1 MHFDQYYLV
10 YIFVHAVLCL
20 EFILYSF
27 IFIDFFSAKLHNFLI
42 KLKEQYAMKTNSKN
56 FIKLTKEYL
65 HFCTAR
71 KNLDTKTIKS
81 YSIDLKQ
88 YAAFLS
94 DYSLDWNDKKSI
106 EKFIEFMHSKFKP
119 KSVKR
124 KIASLKAFFHFLEIE
139 EIIEINP
146 FHRIQI
152 KYKEPFLLP
161 KTISLKTI
169 EKIMNYAYLE
179 CKNQTTYFGQKTAL
193 RNALI
198 LELLFATGMRIS
210 ELCSLTTEQI
220 NFNDYIIKIYGK
232 GSKER
237 LIQICNKNV
246 RKLLDEYCREFDFE
260 LNNYKYFFINRLC
273 NRLSEQSVRNM
284 INTYSKN
291 AGVSIHITPHMFRH
305 SFATLLLEED
315 VDIRYIQ
322 QMLGHSSITT
332 TQIYT
337 HTSINKQKN
346 ILSTKHPRNKLEIGI

>member
-1 MHFDQYYLV
+1 MKNTTISLSTEIENYLNV
-10 YIFVHAVLCL
+10 CI
-20 EFILYSF
+20 
-27 IFIDFFSAKLHNFLI
+27 
-42 KLKEQYAMKTNSKN
+42 
-56 FIKLTKEYL
+56 
-65 HFCTAR
+65 AR
-71 KNLDTKTIKS
+71 KNLDTKSIKS

-88 YAAFLS
+88 FTSFIYINNL
-94 DYSLDWNDKKSI
+94 LWNDKRSIVKYIDDLHNKYKS
-106 EKFIEFMHSKFKP
+106 

-124 KIASLKAFFHFLEIE
+124 KVASLKAFFHYLEIE
-139 EIIEINP
+139 EIIETNP
-146 FHRIQI
+146 FHKIQT
-152 KYKEPFLLP
+152 KYKEPFILP
-161 KTISLKTI
+161 KTIPLTTI
-169 EKIMNYAYLE
+169 EMIIRYAYFE
-179 CKNQTTYFGQKTAL
+179 ENHCTTFYGKRVAL
-193 RNALI
+193 RNTLI

-220 NFNDYIIKIYGK
+220 NFSDYIIKIYGK

-246 RKLLDEYCREFDFE
+246 QQLLNKYKNEFEYE
-260 LNNYKYFFINRLC
+260 LTHYKSFFINRLG

-284 INTYSKN
+284 INNYVKSL
-291 AGVSIHITPHMFRH
+291 GLSQHITPHMFRH

-346 ILSTKHPRNKLEIGI
+346 ILTTKHPRNKIDVGI

>member
-1 MHFDQYYLV
+1 MDSNSNIKVEIKKYLQF
-10 YIFVHAVLCL
+10 YT
-20 EFILYSF
+20 
-27 IFIDFFSAKLHNFLI
+27 
-42 KLKEQYAMKTNSKN
+42 Q
-56 FIKLTKEYL
+56 
-65 HFCTAR
+65 R
-71 KNLDTKTIKS
+71 KNLDSKTIKS
-81 YSIDLKQ
+81 YSIDLRQFTEFISENNLLWISK
-88 YAAFLS
+88 S
-94 DYSLDWNDKKSI
+94 SI
-106 EKFIEFMHSKFKP
+106 ENYIDSLHNTLKP

-124 KIASLKAFFHFLEIE
+124 KIASLKAFFHYLEIE

-146 FHRIQI
+146 FHKIQI
-152 KYKEPFLLP
+152 KYKEPFILP
-161 KTISLKTI
+161 KTIPLKTI

-179 CKNQTTYFGQKTAL
+179 RKRQTTFYGRKVAL
-193 RNALI
+193 RNTLI

-210 ELCSLTTEQI
+210 ELCSLTNEQI

-246 RKLLDEYCREFDFE
+246 QNLLDEYRREFDFE
-260 LNNYKYFFINRLC
+260 LKNYNYFFINRLC

-284 INTYSKN
+284 INSYSKS

-346 ILSTKHPRNKLEIGI
+346 ILSTKHPRNKFKIGI

>member
-1 MHFDQYYLV
+1 MEIKNIQTIDLTTDYLN
-10 YIFVHAVLCL
+10 FCL
-20 EFILYSF
+20 S
-27 IFIDFFSAKLHNFLI
+27 
-42 KLKEQYAMKTNSKN
+42 
-56 FIKLTKEYL
+56 
-65 HFCTAR
+65 R
-71 KNLDTKTIKS
+71 KNLDQKTIKS
-81 YSIDLKQ
+81 YTIDLRQ
-88 YAAFLS
+88 YFEFTMESAIE
-94 DYSLDWNDKKSI
+94 WTNKKSI
-106 EKFIEFMHSKFKP
+106 EQYIDLLHCKYEP

-124 KIASLKAFFHFLEIE
+124 KIASLKAFFHYLEIE
-139 EIIEINP
+139 ELIDINP
-146 FHRIQI
+146 FHKIQI
-152 KYKEPFLLP
+152 KYKEPFILP
-161 KTISLKTI
+161 KTIPINNI
-169 EKIMNYAYLE
+169 EQIIRFAYLQLT
-179 CKNQTTYFGQKTAL
+179 KAKTDYTKKVAL

-210 ELCSLTTEQI
+210 ELCTLTTEQI
-220 NFNDYIIKIYGK
+220 DFNDYIIKIYGK

-246 RKLLDEYCREFDFE
+246 QKLLDEYRKEFDFE
-260 LNNYKYFFINRLC
+260 LKNYNYFFINRLC

-291 AGVSIHITPHMFRH
+291 ACVSIHITPHMFRH

-346 ILSTKHPRNKLEIGI
+346 ILSAKHPRNKLEIGI